1 LQQILPSYKDPLFS
15 ILLIITI
22 ILVTVI
28 ATHGLSIYSKKK
40 SKNDLLEFLKKF
52 KNTDCTFDLNV
63 TIFESNMLK
72 PLILLAEGFN
82 SNGEYHKAINIY
94 LYLIDNINDYKIKNN
109 LLNSLGQL
117 YLKAGFLERAKH
129 IFIKIL
135 KYSPRNI
142 ESLYNLSIVYDMLNE
157 YNKALLLIEPLDIL
171 KEDTENF
178 KNYFE
183 YKIVLTTYKNSK
195 KQKIIELE
203 KMIKNRPSLYRIILS
218 DLFILDNHLAWRI
231 LDYTR
236 IQEVL
241 DILWMLPKSKLDLD
255 IISKHNTLSTIYYA
269 KGYIQ
274 KPYVQSDIFSVDML
288 AISKKSG
295 FDRADLNFLYLC
307 DICKQSFSLSFNRC
321 SNCMAINSI
330 IVEGKIAE
338 KYKQTNYSIF

>member
-1 LQQILPSYKDPLFS
+1 MEQILPSYKDPLFS

-28 ATHGLSIYSKKK
+28 ATHGWNIYSKKR
-40 SKNDLLEFLKKF
+40 SKNDLVEFLKKF
-52 KNTDCTFDLNV
+52 KNSDCVFDLNV

-72 PLILLAEGFN
+72 PLILLAEGFS

-94 LYLIDNINDYKIKNN
+94 LYLIDNTNNYKIKND

-142 ESLYNLSIVYDMLNE
+142 NSLYNLSIVYDMLNE
-157 YNKALLLIEPLDIL
+157 YDKALDLIEPLEIL
-171 KEDTENF
+171 NEDTEDL
-178 KNYFE
+178 KNYLE
-183 YKIVLTTYKNSK
+183 YKKILINYKNSK
-195 KQKIIELE
+195 KDKIIALQ
-203 KMIKNRPSLYRIILS
+203 KMIKNKNSLYRVILS
-218 DLFILDNHLAWRI
+218 ELFILDDYLAWRI

-295 FDRADLNFLYLC
+295 FDRADLNFVYLC
-307 DICKQSFSLSFNRC
+307 NICKQSFSLSFTRC
-321 SNCMAINSI
+321 PNCMAINSI
-330 IVEGKIAE
+330 IVEEKIAR
-338 KYKQTNYSIF
+338 KYKETNYSIL